1 MDILKE
7 FLKVTIPININ
18 DNDSINL
25 LDSEIPTS
33 SKNEYQRT
41 VDILVV
47 INNKIY
53 IDIEMNMTKF
63 EYVSGR
69 NFSYGDIISTRVIEK
84 GENINNLKYKYIYQ
98 LNLNESPYEDILE
111 DDIALYGL
119 KTHRIYN
126 SNRHTL
132 TKSLELYKNL
142 YYNEN
147 NQEPEVIW
155 YTLLI
160 AETFSELYKLA
171 SKVLDKNKIQKLMEA
186 VINMSKDEFIIH
198 EWQKDKMDALVKHNE
213 LEGAKKAGIE
223 EGKNAGIKETKLEIA
238 KNMLKKKMSIEDISE
253 VTGLTKADIKN
264 LKSTE

>member
-1 MDILKE
+1 MLIYEGNPSRNEVHMKITKKYLKKIDQKLSLIPLSYDRAFKSVFKINLDILKE

-18 DNDSINL
+18 DDDSINL

-33 SKNEYQRT
+33 SKDEYQRT

-47 INNKIY
+47 INNNIY

-63 EYVSGR
+63 EYVSEH
-69 NFSYGDIISTRVIEK
+69 NFSYGDIILVRVIEK

-98 LNLNESPYEDILE
+98 LNLNKSPYEDILE
-111 DDIALYGL
+111 DDIVLYGL
-119 KTHRIYN
+119 KTHKIYN
-126 SNRHTL
+126 SNKHTL

-171 SKVLDKNKIQKLMEA
+171 
-186 VINMSKDEFIIH
+186 
-198 EWQKDKMDALVKHNE
+198 
-213 LEGAKKAGIE
+213 KKE
-223 EGKNAGIKETKLEIA
+223 HEIA
-238 KNMLKKKMSIEDISE
+238 KNMLKEKIDEKVISR
-253 VTGLTKADIKN
+253 VTGLTEEDIKK
-264 LKSTE
+264 LIKDDTKK

>member
-1 MDILKE
+1 MKITQKYLEKLDQKLSLIPLSYDRAFKSVFKINLDILKE

-18 DNDSINL
+18 DDDNINL

-33 SKNEYQRT
+33 SKDEYQRT

-69 NFSYGDIISTRVIEK
+69 NFSYGDIILARVIEK
-84 GENINNLKYKYIYQ
+84 VENISNLKYKYIYQ
-98 LNLNESPYEDILE
+98 LNFNESPYEDTLE
-111 DDIALYGL
+111 DDIVLYGL
-119 KTHRIYN
+119 KAHKIYN

-132 TKSLELYKNL
+132 TKSLKLYKNL

-171 SKVLDKNKIQKLMEA
+171 KY
-186 VINMSKDEFIIH
+186 
-198 EWQKDKMDALVKHNE
+198 
-213 LEGAKKAGIE
+213 
-223 EGKNAGIKETKLEIA
+223 
-238 KNMLKKKMSIEDISE
+238 
-253 VTGLTKADIKN
+253 
-264 LKSTE
+264 KS

>member
-1 MDILKE
+1 MSN
-7 FLKVTIPININ
+7 T
-18 DNDSINL
+18 
-25 LDSEIPTS
+25 
-33 SKNEYQRT
+33 
-41 VDILVV
+41 
-47 INNKIY
+47 
-53 IDIEMNMTKF
+53 
-63 EYVSGR
+63 
-69 NFSYGDIISTRVIEK
+69 
-84 GENINNLKYKYIYQ
+84 
-98 LNLNESPYEDILE
+98 
-111 DDIALYGL
+111 GL

-171 SKVLDKNKIQKLMEA
+171 KKVLDEKKVQKLMEA

-213 LEGAKKAGIE
+213 LEGAKKAGRLE
-223 EGKNAGIKETKLEIA
+223 GIKEKELEIA
-238 KNMLKKKMSIEDISE
+238 KNMLIEKIDEKVISR
-253 VTGLTKADIKN
+253 VTGLTEEDIQK